1 MKTVFIVTVEHEEK
15 HDLQIDGNDVPD
27 GGEAEGFEWWLQAA
41 EAFGHREGVTFS
53 VELGEE
59 DQVGDELE
67 QEAWSVLETPLGH
80 WHVVADGEIV
90 VSANTCAL
98 RDGESLARRIASLH
112 NADLEERA

>member
-15 HDLQIDGNDVPD
+15 HDLQIDGNDVGD
-27 GGEAEGFEWWLQAA
+27 GEEAEEFEGWLHAA
-41 EAFGHREGVTFS
+41 DAFGLREGVTFS

-67 QEAWSVLETPLGH
+67 QEPWSVVETPVGH

-90 VSANTCAL
+90 ATANTCAT

-112 NADLEERA
+112 NAELEKA

>member
-15 HDLQIDGNDVPD
+15 DDIQIDGSDVPT
-27 GGEAEGFEWWLQAA
+27 GGEAEGFEQWLHAA
-41 EAFGHREGVTFS
+41 EAFGHRGATFS

-59 DQVGDELE
+59 NQVGDELE
-67 QEAWSVLETPLGH
+67 QEAWSVLETPVGH

-90 VSANTCAL
+90 ASANTCAL

-112 NADLEERA
+112 NADLEKAL